1 MSVDDGNNQIELGGV
16 LTMAVLDEL
25 LKNLDSLS
33 DEELAA
39 LLSRL
44 EVEKSGRQKE
54 NGVVYDNKGQIIAC
68 PHCGSATVV
77 KTGHKKG
84 KQTYRCKDCKKYFT
98 ETSNTM
104 LHHSRLTEAQWRGL
118 LLGMVQNL
126 STNQIADTI
135 GVSPK
140 TVWYNSNKVMMLIY
154 DIFHEQDTFI
164 DIAEC
169 DEYFSHMSFKGK
181 RNPEF
186 FVYTLGRLPRHHR
199 TYDEKVKYLKEAGLW
214 EELQKNPVFLE
225 QLLSGDTYLA
235 GTNRDSVCILTGKD
249 RSGNLFIKPVCLGSM
264 DARHVIKHFEERFE
278 EDAIIVTDST
288 NVYNQFA
295 ENNNLQHEKI
305 LSEKHTNGAFSLSRI
320 NALHS
325 ILSAYWPDAKEN
337 LPATKYL
344 DINLSFFWWLEKS
357 KDLTA
362 QQKVDELY
370 AYLTGKTTIE
380 LSYERLR
387 TKHIGLDTKGLIPD
401 HV

>member
-1 MSVDDGNNQIELGGV
+1 
-16 LTMAVLDEL
+16 MAVLDEM

-39 LLSRL
+39 LMSRL

-54 NGVVYDNKGQIIAC
+54 KGVVFDSKGRVAAC

-77 KTGHKKG
+77 KTGPKKG
-84 KQTYRCKDCKKYFT
+84 KQRYKCKDCGKYFT

-118 LLGMVQNL
+118 LLGMVQNI
-126 STNQIADTI
+126 STEQIADTI

-140 TVWYNSNKVMMLIY
+140 TAWYNTTKVMMLLY

-169 DEYFSHMSFKGK
+169 DEYFVHMSFKGK
-181 RNPEF
+181 RDPRF
-186 FVYTLGRLPRHHR
+186 FVYKLGRLPRHHR
-199 TYDEKVKYLKEAGLW
+199 NYAEKVEYLKEAGLW

-225 QLLSGDTYLA
+225 QLLSGDTYLE
-235 GTNRDSVCILTGKD
+235 GTNRDNVCILTGKD
-249 RSGNLFIKPVCLGSM
+249 RSGNLFAKPVCLGSM
-264 DARHVIKHFEERFE
+264 EAGHVMEHFDDRFE
-278 EDAIIVTDST
+278 EDAIMVTDST

-295 ENNNLQHEKI
+295 EDNNLQHEKI
-305 LSEKHTNGAFSLSRI
+305 LAEKHTKGAFSLARI

-325 ILSAYWPDAKEN
+325 NLSAYWPDSKEN

-344 DINLSFFWWLEKS
+344 DINLTFFWWLEKN
-357 KDLTA
+357 KDLTP

-370 AYLTGKTTIE
+370 AYLTGKTTME
-380 LSYERLR
+380 LSYEQVR